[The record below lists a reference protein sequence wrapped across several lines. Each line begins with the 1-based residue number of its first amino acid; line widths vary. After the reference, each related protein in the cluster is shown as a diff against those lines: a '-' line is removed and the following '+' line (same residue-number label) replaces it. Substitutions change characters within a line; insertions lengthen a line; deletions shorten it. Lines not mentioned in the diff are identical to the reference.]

1 MNILPYSD
9 VVTKVSADFMNNSG
23 LEFPQFS
30 SRITFIKLIINRLH
44 IFQTGN
50 TFSQG
55 QGLWGWR
62 SGIEDLASGG

>member
-1 MNILPYSD
+1 MREKQHVSLGNIP
-9 VVTKVSADFMNNSG
+9 

-30 SRITFIKLIINRLH
+30 SRITLIILITNRLH
-44 IFQTGN
+44 ISQTGN